1 MDVDNRKTESKTDL
15 KQMDIAI
22 EVSDFGT
29 DLLFFSDIICIFY
42 YTIILIRPLCLYDRL
57 GCTQQGNSTNRRYA
71 S

>member
-22 EVSDFGT
+22 EVSDFWKGF
-29 DLLFFSDIICIFY
+29 LFFWISFVFFY
-42 YTIILIRPLCLYDRL
+42 YIIILIRPLCSYDRL